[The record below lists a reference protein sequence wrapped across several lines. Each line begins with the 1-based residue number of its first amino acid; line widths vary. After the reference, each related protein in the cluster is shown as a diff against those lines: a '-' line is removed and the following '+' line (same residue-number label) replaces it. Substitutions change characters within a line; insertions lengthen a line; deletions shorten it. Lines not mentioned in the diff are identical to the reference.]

1 MVRLRREA
9 ALGPALPLIW
19 LASLAVAVALSG
31 CAASSDRETL
41 LSHALT
47 GAVAVGAQADGLP
60 ARRGQYAYDTHEP
73 ALASLAAMSDAEAE
87 ALIARAIT
95 EHEMRRP

>member
-1 MVRLRREA
+1 
-9 ALGPALPLIW
+9 
-19 LASLAVAVALSG
+19 
-31 CAASSDRETL
+31 
-41 LSHALT
+41 
-47 GAVAVGAQADGLP
+47 VAVGAQADGLA
-60 ARRGQYAYDTHEP
+60 ARHGQYAYHARQPFSGNSGSHPAET